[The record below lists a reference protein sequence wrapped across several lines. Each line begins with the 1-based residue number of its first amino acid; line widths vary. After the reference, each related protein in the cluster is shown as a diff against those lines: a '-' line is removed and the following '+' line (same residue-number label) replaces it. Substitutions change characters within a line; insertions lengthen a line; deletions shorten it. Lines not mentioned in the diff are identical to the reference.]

1 MTGNQRG
8 ALWMLGSAA
17 TFVAMASLVKALGG
31 SYPATLQLF
40 YRQVAGTMVVLPLI
54 LRSGKGVLRS
64 PRPWLVVG
72 RSFLSVTG
80 ISLMFYSYEHLP
92 LADANALSFTRPLW
106 VLLLAALLLRE
117 PLGARRMLSALA
129 GFAGV
134 LLIVNPL
141 GGAPNLA
148 SMMALLS
155 ALVLGWSITGI
166 KSLTSDHS
174 TMTIVTLSALLG
186 LLLSIPMALP
196 VWRWPTPRDLALLVL
211 MGWFGVINQMCYV
224 KAMSLGDAGV
234 MAPMDYMRLL
244 FAVLAGWLFFG
255 DLPGVRTVAGAAMI
269 IAATLYVAAS
279 PDAPPRMPAP
289 QATKAAQRPR

>member
-1 MTGNQRG
+1 MTHNQRG

-40 YRQVAGTMVVLPLI
+40 YRQLAGTLVVLPLI
-54 LRSGKGVLRS
+54 LREGKGVLRS
-64 PRPWLVVG
+64 PRPWLVVS
-72 RSFLSVTG
+72 RSLLSVTG
-80 ISLMFYSYEHLP
+80 ISLMFFAYEHLP

-106 VLLLAALLLRE
+106 VVLLAALLLRE
-117 PLGARRMLSALA
+117 PLGARRIVSALA

-141 GGAPNLA
+141 RATPSVASLA
-148 SMMALLS
+148 ALAS

-186 LLLSIPMALP
+186 LVLSFPLALP
-196 VWRWPTPRDLALLVL
+196 VWRWPSGRDLLLLVL
-211 MGWFGVINQMCYV
+211 MGWFGVVNQMCYV

-255 DLPGVRTVAGAAMI
+255 DLPDARTLVGAGLI

-279 PDAPPRMPAP
+279 PDAPRGKSAP
-289 QATKAAQRPR
+289 LGTKAAQRPR